1 MAQCLICK
9 GRTDRRRFGGRFF
22 YCPDC
27 DFHFADPAALP
38 APGGDAGYGT
48 DYYKRGSSPLDWMFR
63 VFTVLEQKRI
73 LSAMRGCRR
82 VLDIGCGSGWIAERL
97 QQHGAEAYGVD
108 TSQAAIALAA
118 GKVDPS
124 RLRCGTLASAKFE
137 TGFFDAAVAVHV
149 LEHVEDPAAFVTE
162 ARRIL
167 KEGGILLLRIPN
179 LASLEARLAG
189 EKWYHF
195 DYPFHVA
202 HYSPRAVTR
211 LLQSCGFS
219 DVRVSQ
225 AMTEYRQTLLYSV
238 LSALGVPLPLWLKVV
253 LLPLQVVFMPLSC
266 LLGLLG
272 NSGTIEVVA
281 RK

>member
-1 MAQCLICK
+1 MAHCLICNSP
-9 GRTDRRRFGGRFF
+9 TDRRRFGGRFF

-27 DFHFADPAALP
+27 DFHFADRSALP
-38 APGGDAGYGT
+38 APEAGTGYGA

-73 LSAMRGCRR
+73 LSAVKGCRR
-82 VLDIGCGSGWIAERL
+82 VLDIGCGSGWMAQRL
-97 QQHGAEAYGVD
+97 QHQSAEAYGVD
-108 TSQAAIALAA
+108 TSEAAIALAA
-118 GKVDPS
+118 GKVDAS
-124 RLRCGTLASAKFE
+124 RLRCGTLASANFE

-149 LEHVEDPAAFVTE
+149 LEHIEDPVAFATE

-167 KEGGILLLRIPN
+167 KEDGILLLRIPN

-189 EKWYHF
+189 ENWYHF

-211 LLQSCGFS
+211 LLQTSGFR
-219 DVRVSQ
+219 DVRISFAV
-225 AMTEYRQTLLYSV
+225 TEYRQTLLYSM
-238 LSALGVPLPLWLKVV
+238 LSALGVPLPFWMKLT
-253 LLPLQVVFMPLSC
+253 LLPLQVVFMPLSW
-266 LLGLLG
+266 LLALSG